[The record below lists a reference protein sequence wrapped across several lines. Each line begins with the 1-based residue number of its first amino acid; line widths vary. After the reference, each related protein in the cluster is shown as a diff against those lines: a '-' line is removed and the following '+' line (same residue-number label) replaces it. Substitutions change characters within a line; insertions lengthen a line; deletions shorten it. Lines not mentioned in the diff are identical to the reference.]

1 MAYRWGHTDAA
12 LAAQL
17 ALEREGQ
24 PGVVGPGHAAVR
36 FTNPTTGGDALTTIR
51 TEMHRLA
58 PGADT
63 RPTRTTASAVWMVF
77 SGGGEVSLDSRASAL
92 ARGDV
97 FAVPSWTE
105 VRLGAGTDGMD
116 LFCFSDAP
124 VFEKLQLLRME
135 VRP

>member
-1 MAYRWGHTDAA
+1 M
-12 LAAQL
+12 
-17 ALEREGQ
+17 
-24 PGVVGPGHAAVR
+24 VGPGHAAVR

-63 RPTRTTASAVWMVF
+63 PATRTTASAVWMVF

-97 FAVPSWTE
+97 SPNTIAPRHSWSRLERAPRNATVAHDVVPAQPEPANAYLKASLTFSPACL
-105 VRLGAGTDGMD
+105 RLPET
-116 LFCFSDAP
+116 LSLLPAP
-124 VFEKLQLLRME
+124 SR
-135 VRP
+135 